1 MLTGSGGS
9 TRLRSGDVVV
19 LRRRTDGSAEIIVEK
34 MHTKEKMLIGIPLN
48 PDSLDAA
55 DWDLLPGIG
64 PALAARIV
72 DDRHKNGA
80 FGSLD
85 GVRRVPGVGVGK
97 INIIRGY
104 F

>member
-1 MLTGSGGS
+1 M
-9 TRLRSGDVVV
+9 
-19 LRRRTDGSAEIIVEK
+19 DGSAEITVEK
-34 MHTKEKMLIGIPLN
+34 MHTKEKMLIGVPLN
-48 PDSLDAA
+48 PDSLDAT

-64 PALAARIV
+64 PALAGRIA

-85 GVRRVPGVGVGK
+85 GVLRVPGVGIGK
-97 INIIRGY
+97 INIIRAY